1 MIPRRTALGAL
12 LALALPLPLLAAEPA
27 QRVIGVGGAV
37 TETIYALGAGDRLV
51 ARDTTSTYPGTATE
65 LPDVG
70 YMRRLSP
77 EGVLSVA
84 PDLIIAEEGAGPA
97 ETVQI
102 LEEAAI
108 PFVTIPAARDGAG
121 VAARIR
127 AVGAAL
133 GLEDK
138 ANALASEVESKIVS
152 VADASASTAETP
164 VRVLFVLSAAGGR
177 LMASGVGT
185 EADAMIR
192 LAGGINAIEGF
203 PGYKQLTDEAVLA
216 AQPDVIL
223 MMDRG
228 PGGNH
233 GSANVLEHPA
243 IAITPA
249 GQAKRLVAMDGLYL
263 LGFGPRTADAVADLH
278 AALYPE
284 KG

>member
-1 MIPRRTALGAL
+1 MIARRAALAAL
-12 LALALPLPLLAAEPA
+12 LAFALPLPLMAEPT
-27 QRVIGVGGAV
+27 QRVIGVGGSV
-37 TETIYALGAGDRLV
+37 TETIFALGAGDRLV
-51 ARDTTSTYPGTATE
+51 ARDTTSTYPEAATA

-108 PFVTIPAARDGAG
+108 PFVTIPAARDGTG

-127 AVGAAL
+127 AIGAAL
-133 GLEDK
+133 GLDDK
-138 ANALASEVESKIVS
+138 ADALATEVEGEIATV
-152 VADASASTAETP
+152 VDASATAAEPP
-164 VRVLFVLSAAGGR
+164 VRVLFILSAAGGR
-177 LMASGVGT
+177 LMASGTGT

-228 PGGNH
+228 TGSDH
-233 GSANVLEHPA
+233 GSAGVLEHPA

-249 GQAKRLVAMDGLYL
+249 GQAKRLIAMDGLYL

>member
-1 MIPRRTALGAL
+1 MIARRAALAAL
-12 LALALPLPLLAAEPA
+12 LALALPLPLMAEPA
-27 QRVIGVGGAV
+27 QRVIGVGGSV

-51 ARDTTSTYPGTATE
+51 ARDTTSTYPEAAMT

-108 PFVTIPAARDGAG
+108 PFVTIPAGFDSLG
-121 VAARIR
+121 VAAKIR

-138 ANALASEVESKIVS
+138 ADILARDIEARIGEVAAKSEAI
-152 VADASASTAETP
+152 DTP

-177 LMASGVGT
+177 LMASGQGT
-185 EADAMIR
+185 AADAVIG
-192 LAGGINAIEGF
+192 LAGGVNAVEGF

-228 PGGNH
+228 PGGTH
-233 GSANVLEHPA
+233 DAEAVLEHPA

-249 GQAKRLVAMDGLYL
+249 GQAKRLIAMDGLYL
-263 LGFGPRTADAVADLH
+263 LGFGPRTADAVTDLH

>member
-1 MIPRRTALGAL
+1 MIARRAALAAL
-12 LALALPLPLLAAEPA
+12 LALALPLPLMAEPA
-27 QRVIGVGGAV
+27 QRVIGVGGSV

-51 ARDTTSTYPGTATE
+51 ARDTTSTYPEAAMT

-108 PFVTIPAARDGAG
+108 PFVTIPAGFDSLG
-121 VAARIR
+121 VAAKIR

-138 ANALASEVESKIVS
+138 ADILARDIEARIGEVAAKSEAI
-152 VADASASTAETP
+152 DTP

-177 LMASGVGT
+177 LMASGQGT
-185 EADAMIR
+185 AADAVIG
-192 LAGGINAIEGF
+192 LAGGVNAVEGF

-228 PGGNH
+228 PGGPH
-233 GSANVLEHPA
+233 DAEAVLEHPA

-249 GQAKRLVAMDGLYL
+249 GQAKRLIAMDGLYL
-263 LGFGPRTADAVADLH
+263 LGFGPRTADAVTDLH

>member
-1 MIPRRTALGAL
+1 MIARRAALAAL
-12 LALALPLPLLAAEPA
+12 LAFALPLPLMAEPT
-27 QRVIGVGGAV
+27 QRVIGVGGSV

-51 ARDTTSTYPGTATE
+51 ARDTTSTYPEAATA

-97 ETVQI
+97 ETVQF

-108 PFVTIPAARDGAG
+108 PFVTIPAARDGTG

-127 AVGAAL
+127 AIGAAL
-133 GLEDK
+133 GLDDK
-138 ANALASEVESKIVS
+138 ADALATEVEGKIATV
-152 VADASASTAETP
+152 VDASATAAEPP
-164 VRVLFVLSAAGGR
+164 VRVLFILSAAGGR
-177 LMASGVGT
+177 LMASGTGT

-228 PGGNH
+228 TGSDH
-233 GSANVLEHPA
+233 GTAGVLEHPA

-249 GQAKRLVAMDGLYL
+249 GQAKRLIAMDGLYL
-263 LGFGPRTADAVADLH
+263 LGFGPRTADALADLH

>member
-1 MIPRRTALGAL
+1 MIARRAALAAL
-12 LALALPLPLLAAEPA
+12 LAFALPLPLMAEPT
-27 QRVIGVGGAV
+27 QRVIGVGGSV

-51 ARDTTSTYPGTATE
+51 ARDTTSTYPEAATA

-108 PFVTIPAARDGAG
+108 PFVTIPAARDGTG

-127 AVGAAL
+127 AIGAAL
-133 GLEDK
+133 GLDDK
-138 ANALASEVESKIVS
+138 ADALATEVEGKIATV
-152 VADASASTAETP
+152 VDASATAAEPP
-164 VRVLFVLSAAGGR
+164 VRVLFILSAAGGR
-177 LMASGVGT
+177 LMASGTGT

-228 PGGNH
+228 TGSDH
-233 GSANVLEHPA
+233 GTAGVLEHPA

-249 GQAKRLVAMDGLYL
+249 GQAKRLIAMDGLYL
-263 LGFGPRTADAVADLH
+263 LGFGPRTADALADLH

>member
-1 MIPRRTALGAL
+1 MIARRAALAAL
-12 LALALPLPLLAAEPA
+12 LAFALPLPLMAEPT
-27 QRVIGVGGAV
+27 QRVIGVGGSV

-51 ARDTTSTYPGTATE
+51 ARDTTSTYPEAATA

-108 PFVTIPAARDGAG
+108 PFVTIPAARDGTG

-127 AVGAAL
+127 AIGAAL
-133 GLEDK
+133 GLDDK
-138 ANALASEVESKIVS
+138 ADALATEVEGKIATV
-152 VADASASTAETP
+152 VDASARAAEPP
-164 VRVLFVLSAAGGR
+164 VRVLFILSAAGGR
-177 LMASGVGT
+177 LMASGTGT

-228 PGGNH
+228 TGSDH
-233 GSANVLEHPA
+233 GTAGVLEHPA

-249 GQAKRLVAMDGLYL
+249 GQAKRLIAMDGLYL
-263 LGFGPRTADAVADLH
+263 LGFGPRTADALADLH

>member
-1 MIPRRTALGAL
+1 MIARRAALAAL
-12 LALALPLPLLAAEPA
+12 LALALPLPLMAEPA
-27 QRVIGVGGAV
+27 QRVIGVGGSV

-51 ARDTTSTYPGTATE
+51 ARDTTSTYPEAAMA

-108 PFVTIPAARDGAG
+108 PFVTIPAGFDSLG
-121 VAARIR
+121 VAVKIR

-138 ANALASEVESKIVS
+138 ADILARDIEAKIGEVAAKSEAI
-152 VADASASTAETP
+152 DTP

-177 LMASGVGT
+177 LMASGQGT
-185 EADAMIR
+185 AADAVIG
-192 LAGGINAIEGF
+192 LAGGVNAVEGF

-216 AQPDVIL
+216 AQPDV
-223 MMDRG
+223 D
-228 PGGNH
+228 P
-233 GSANVLEHPA
+233 
-243 IAITPA
+243 
-249 GQAKRLVAMDGLYL
+249 D
-263 LGFGPRTADAVADLH
+263 
-278 AALYPE
+278 
-284 KG
+284 

>member
-1 MIPRRTALGAL
+1 MIARRAALAAL
-12 LALALPLPLLAAEPA
+12 LAFALPLPLMAEPT
-27 QRVIGVGGAV
+27 QRVIGVGGSV
-37 TETIYALGAGDRLV
+37 TETIFALGAGDRLV
-51 ARDTTSTYPGTATE
+51 ARDTTSTYPEAATA

-108 PFVTIPAARDGAG
+108 PFVTIPAARDGTG

-127 AVGAAL
+127 AIGAAL
-133 GLEDK
+133 GLDDK
-138 ANALASEVESKIVS
+138 ADALATEVEGKIATV
-152 VADASASTAETP
+152 VDASATAAEPP
-164 VRVLFVLSAAGGR
+164 VRVLFILSAAGGR
-177 LMASGVGT
+177 LMASGTGT

-228 PGGNH
+228 TGSDH
-233 GSANVLEHPA
+233 GSAGVLEHPA

-249 GQAKRLVAMDGLYL
+249 GQAKRLIAMDGLYL
-263 LGFGPRTADAVADLH
+263 LGFGPRTADALADLH